1 MEKCT
6 PTRIVH
12 WLESVRNRATT
23 RRNARCPIAKLAL
36 QRPWVLLWVCH
47 RSRATIDQTWENTTC
62 KTDIFVPLVVPG
74 LSVNSGS
81 NSSSTTLPQESLDLM
96 HPSLWKQGCIKIIFR
111 FSIRVKWRTNYQETG
126 AIIPEG
132 WQERCGRSVGRSS
145 ILVRG
150 FHR

>member
-6 PTRIVH
+6 PMMIVH

-23 RRNARCPIAKLAL
+23 RGNARCPIAKQAL
-36 QRPWVLLWVCH
+36 QRPRVLLWVGQ
-47 RSRATIDQTWENTTC
+47 RSRATIDQTWENTIW
-62 KTDIFVPLVVPG
+62 KTDIFVLLVVPG

-81 NSSSTTLPQESLDLM
+81 NSSSTTLPQESLGPDAP
-96 HPSLWKQGCIKIIFR
+96 HSLETRLHQEHLQIQYQSEVTNELPRDWEENPWGMTRKMR
-111 FSIRVKWRTNYQETG
+111 TIRWH
-126 AIIPEG
+126 
-132 WQERCGRSVGRSS
+132 

>member
-23 RRNARCPIAKLAL
+23 RRNARSPIAKLAL
-36 QRPWVLLWVCH
+36 QRPWVLLWVGQ
-47 RSRATIDQTWENTTC
+47 RSRATIDRTWENTTC

-81 NSSSTTLPQESLDLM
+81 NSSSTTLPQESLGPDA
-96 HPSLWKQGCIKIIFR
+96 PQSLETRLHQDHLQIQYQSEVTNELARDWDKNPWRMTRKMRTIRWQIFH
-111 FSIRVKWRTNYQETG
+111 SG
-126 AIIPEG
+126 
-132 WQERCGRSVGRSS
+132 
-145 ILVRG
+145 
-150 FHR
+150 